1 MDATT
6 FFTGAG
12 LVVFGAPGVIG
23 YLYGGPSYAIMFVGA
38 AFVASYLLTEIQ
50 AMQIR
55 PF

>member
-1 MDATT
+1 MDITT
-6 FFTGAG
+6 VLTGAG
-12 LVVFGAPGVIG
+12 LVVFGAPGVVG

-50 AMQIR
+50 ARQMR